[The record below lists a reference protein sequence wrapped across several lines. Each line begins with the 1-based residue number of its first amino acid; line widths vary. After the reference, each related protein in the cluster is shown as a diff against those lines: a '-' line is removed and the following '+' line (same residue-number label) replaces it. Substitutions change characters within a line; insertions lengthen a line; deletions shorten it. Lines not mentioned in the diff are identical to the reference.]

1 MPGRLDRLNY
11 RMRHRSLI
19 ILATATSI
27 LFACEPAPTELR
39 LITPKSPVGQDIATD
54 FASLLGDNSG
64 VNITLVPAPED
75 EKTVLESLASGAGDL
90 AIITDIMPFR
100 DDVATVMPLFPTV
113 LHVIYR
119 KGRGASNADEL
130 LTGASVYAG
139 PPGSS
144 ARFMLE
150 QVSSRNGLAEDSFTY
165 VDSVDE
171 EPDVIVVFAPISP
184 GRLRDFPNYQMY
196 SMGKPEDVG
205 TGAAIDSITLLQP
218 RFEAFVIPTG
228 TYGALT
234 PEPILTISVNQLL
247 VARRDL
253 DRTIAY
259 DLVDD
264 LVGLRPAL
272 VALRPGLFSDVSGDF
287 DPSTSTFIIHSGAL
301 DYIQRDAPSVYERY
315 SGIAEVLVTLL
326 VGVISVGFAGMRIY
340 RMRRKNLIDT
350 FYSAVI
356 VIKKTIDD
364 SITAKQR
371 EEKAGEIRK
380 LQLQAFDLLVDEKLA
395 ADETFRI
402 FITLS
407 NDTLRQLETT

>member
-1 MPGRLDRLNY
+1 
-11 RMRHRSLI
+11 MRRRPLF
-19 ILATATSI
+19 ILAIATSI

-39 LITPKSPVGQDIATD
+39 LITPKSPLGQDIAAD

-75 EKTVLESLASGAGDL
+75 EPTVLASLASGAGDL

-113 LHVIYR
+113 LHVVYR
-119 KGRGASNADEL
+119 KGRAASNADEL
-130 LTGASVYAG
+130 LMGANVYAG

-150 QVSSRNGLAEDSFTY
+150 QVSIRNGLAEDGFTY
-165 VDSVDE
+165 VDSVEE

-184 GRLRDFPNYQMY
+184 DRLRGFSNYQMY
-196 SMGKPEDVG
+196 NMGKPEDVG

-253 DRTIAY
+253 DRTVAY
-259 DLVDD
+259 DLVHD

-315 SGIAEVLVTLL
+315 SGIAEVMVTIL
-326 VGVISVGFAGMRIY
+326 VGVISAGFAGMRIY

-356 VIKKTIDD
+356 AIKKTIDD

-371 EEKAGEIRK
+371 EEKTREIRT
-380 LQLQAFDLLVDEKLA
+380 LQLEAFDLLVDEKLA
-395 ADETFRI
+395 ADESFRI

-407 NDTLRQLETT
+407 NDVLRQLETT